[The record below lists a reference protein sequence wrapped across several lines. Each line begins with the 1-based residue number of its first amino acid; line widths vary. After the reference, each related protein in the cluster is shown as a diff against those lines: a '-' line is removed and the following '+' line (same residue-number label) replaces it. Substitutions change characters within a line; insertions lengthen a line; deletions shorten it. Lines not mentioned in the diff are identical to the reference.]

1 MKQWQLYGYCTSR
14 RWVLGVQRFWKAY
27 KAVKKHPK
35 LQLLRDCTF
44 DNNRDEEGDSVNDNR
59 KRTNS
64 KENDSSGAKQ
74 QERVEW

>member
-1 MKQWQLYGYCTSR
+1 MKQWQLYGGRTAQVVDEYKGSER
-14 RWVLGVQRFWKAY
+14 PRKRWKNTRNCSCCETVL
-27 KAVKKHPK
+27 
-35 LQLLRDCTF
+35 F

-59 KRTNS
+59 KRTNN